1 MWFFAMPLAERI
13 KYQTCRENDCNE
25 TGIFSPDSCRS
36 WYCGKHMEENF
47 ERQNYSIQVTDAIES
62 WGLSFVQGNII
73 KYIVRAGRKTAN
85 PSDDLN
91 KALWYLER
99 ELSKYGRSKEKDSSK
114 HDKQNR
120 KPKLKAKST
129 STLSRKSRNLA
140 KSNGGVRITT
150 QAL

>member
-1 MWFFAMPLAERI
+1 MKQVYSHQIVVVVGTVANIWRRI
-13 KYQTCRENDCNE
+13 MKDKYN
-25 TGIFSPDSCRS
+25 PK
-36 WYCGKHMEENF
+36 YYK
-47 ERQNYSIQVTDAIES
+47 NYSIQVTDAIES
-62 WGLSFVQGNII
+62 WGLSFVQGNGI

>member
-1 MWFFAMPLAERI
+1 MKD
-13 KYQTCRENDCNE
+13 KYNPN
-25 TGIFSPDSCRS
+25 
-36 WYCGKHMEENF
+36 YYK
-47 ERQNYSIQVTDAIES
+47 NYSIQVTDAIDS

-73 KYIVRAGRKTAN
+73 KYIVRAGKKTAD

-99 ELSKYGRSKEKDSSK
+99 ELSKYGRQKEKDSRK

-120 KPKLKAKST
+120 KTKLKAKST

>member
-1 MWFFAMPLAERI
+1 MTVQKLAYSHLTVVVVGTVANIWRRI
-13 KYQTCRENDCNE
+13 MKDKYNPN
-25 TGIFSPDSCRS
+25 
-36 WYCGKHMEENF
+36 YYK
-47 ERQNYSIQVTDAIES
+47 NYSIQVTDAIDS

-73 KYIVRAGRKTAN
+73 KYIVRAGKKTAD

-99 ELSKYGRSKEKDSSK
+99 ELSKYGRQKEKDSRK

-120 KPKLKAKST
+120 KTKLKAKST

>member
-1 MWFFAMPLAERI
+1 MSD
-13 KYQTCRENDCNE
+13 KYN
-25 TGIFSPDSCRS
+25 PK
-36 WYCGKHMEENF
+36 YYK
-47 ERQNYSIQVTDAIES
+47 NYSIQVTDAIES

-73 KYIVRAGRKTAN
+73 KYIVRAGKKTAD

-99 ELSKYGRSKEKDSSK
+99 ELSKYGRQEEKDS
-114 HDKQNR
+114 DEYDQQNR
-120 KPKLKAKST
+120 KTKLKTKST

-150 QAL
+150 QAF

>member
-1 MWFFAMPLAERI
+1 MTVQKLAYSHLTVVVVGTVANIWRRI
-13 KYQTCRENDCNE
+13 MKDKYNPN
-25 TGIFSPDSCRS
+25 
-36 WYCGKHMEENF
+36 YYK
-47 ERQNYSIQVTDAIES
+47 NYSIQVTDAIDS

-73 KYIVRAGRKTAN
+73 KYIVRAGKKTAD

-99 ELSKYGRSKEKDSSK
+99 ELSKYERQKEKDSRK